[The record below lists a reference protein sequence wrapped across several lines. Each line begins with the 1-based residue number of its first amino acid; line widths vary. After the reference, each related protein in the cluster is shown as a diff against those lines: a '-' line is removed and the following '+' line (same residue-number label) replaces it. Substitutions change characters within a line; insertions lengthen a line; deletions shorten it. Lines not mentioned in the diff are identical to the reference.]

1 VRLSLP
7 LGARKTRSTLIVD
20 GCKWGILAA
29 GGWLILKVAP
39 VARSIAKRGIPR
51 SMVFT
56 IIAAVTVAGFLNSA
70 ITILYNN
77 YQIARLSDGVKT
89 PAR

>member
-1 VRLSLP
+1 V
-7 LGARKTRSTLIVD
+7 
-20 GCKWGILAA
+20 
-29 GGWLILKVAP
+29 
-39 VARSIAKRGIPR
+39 
-51 SMVFT
+51 VFT

>member
-1 VRLSLP
+1 
-7 LGARKTRSTLIVD
+7 LIVD

-56 IIAAVTVAGFLNSA
+56 IIAAGFLNSA